1 MLIES
6 LKQGYYKVCTECII
20 HKKLY
25 ELVQFLWLYDVHRVK
40 FFHLIGRSNSVIV
53 YSILLKFYGAASKIG
68 RTPLPPALHTKLI

>member
-40 FFHLIGRSNSVIV
+40 FFHPIGRSN
-53 YSILLKFYGAASKIG
+53 
-68 RTPLPPALHTKLI
+68 